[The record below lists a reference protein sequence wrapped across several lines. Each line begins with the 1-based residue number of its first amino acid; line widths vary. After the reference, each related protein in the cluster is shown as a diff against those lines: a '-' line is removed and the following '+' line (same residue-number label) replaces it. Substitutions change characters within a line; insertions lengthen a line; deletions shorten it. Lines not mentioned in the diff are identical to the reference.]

1 MTDEVYHEPI
11 KQPSD
16 PNQDMTHRNDNDRR
30 R

>member
-11 KQPSD
+11 KKPSD
-16 PNQDMTHRNDNDRR
+16 PTHDMPHRNDNDRR